1 MACDPSIM
9 TNARKQRK
17 IFKFYIPGKHIVNV
31 IINDYHLKLVFRKH
45 FLQKL

>member
-17 IFKFYIPGKHIVNV
+17 MFKLYINTFKAC
-31 IINDYHLKLVFRKH
+31 F
-45 FLQKL
+45 